1 MCLLRR
7 RRPSLRQQTGEPP
20 NQNACVSEKIEARP
34 DAEQRRKGKK
44 QMNITTTATT
54 LPHTGACGESIS
66 VCHSCGE
73 DISPAAE
80 RDPAAKNLAL
90 PRRARCLGPSGES
103 PNMDVRHDGHRDSFR
118 RPGCAGAV
126 HSCHRRHHSGNTNRA
141 RRCSFRSQDH
151 TGRRRPGVGHTPPHN
166 PRKRQHW
173 ERCQGFWKTSRT
185 IVSRPGTVG
194 LQGVHDASIVV
205 GAPRR
210 VVFQNGRRV
219 LADSE
224 LDDDP

>member
-1 MCLLRR
+1 
-7 RRPSLRQQTGEPP
+7 
-20 NQNACVSEKIEARP
+20 
-34 DAEQRRKGKK
+34 
-44 QMNITTTATT
+44 MNIVTTNTA
-54 LPHTGACGESIS
+54 LLQTGACGEPIGVS
-66 VCHSCGE
+66 HSNGE
-73 DISPAAE
+73 DTSLAAE
-80 RDPAAKNLAL
+80 HDPAAKNLAL
-90 PRRARCLGPSGES
+90 PRRARCLGRSGES
-103 PNMDVRHDGHRDSFR
+103 LNMDARQPHLCMSSLERGVHSGNRDSFR

-126 HSCHRRHHSGNTNRA
+126 HSCHKRHHSGNTNRA

-185 IVSRPGTVG
+185 IVSKPGTVG
-194 LQGVHDASIVV
+194 LRGVHDASTVV
-205 GAPRR
+205 GVVRR
-210 VVFQNGRRV
+210 IVFQNSRRV